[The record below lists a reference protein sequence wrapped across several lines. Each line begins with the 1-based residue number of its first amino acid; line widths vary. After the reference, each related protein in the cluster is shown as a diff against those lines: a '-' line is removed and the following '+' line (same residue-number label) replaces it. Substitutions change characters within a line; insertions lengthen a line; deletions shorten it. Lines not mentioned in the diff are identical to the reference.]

1 MPNNI
6 SAEQLLSTLAAV
18 KLPIKVTSQI
28 FDLYQGEGLGPG
40 EKSIAL
46 HLNFLV
52 ESNTI
57 KDEDIEAWIDKLIAS
72 AASLGAKL
80 R

>member
-1 MPNNI
+1 MCI
-6 SAEQLLSTLAAV
+6 RDS
-18 KLPIKVTSQI
+18 
-28 FDLYQGEGLGPG
+28 YQGEGLGPG